1 MTATRRSL
9 DDSPTWT
16 LVGRLEEFLRA
27 WESGE
32 PPELGVFLPPG
43 PPGVRREALVQFVI
57 ADLEH
62 RLERGEP
69 RRVEDYLDAFPE
81 LEERGV
87 LPAELIVEEF
97 QLRRARGDVVAVEE
111 YYERFPGREDELRR
125 CLALAA
131 PEACPTLFSGMYRT
145 LAVAEGE
152 TLDDFQLLQHLG
164 EGGFA
169 RVFLARQ
176 ISMRQLVAVKI
187 SADKGSEPQTLREL
201 DHPHIVR
208 VYDQRRL
215 PERGV
220 RIMSM
225 QYVAGG
231 TLKDVVER
239 VKFRLP
245 TERRGRLLLE
255 AVDEAVR
262 RGGQPPLSDSP
273 DRRALADSPWPEV
286 VCWLGMQLAEAL
298 DYAHRHGVL
307 HRDVK
312 PANVLLAAD
321 GAPKLADFNIS
332 SSETSLDTADEA
344 FVGGSLAYMAPE
356 HLVAFDTQNGA
367 LVSASCDLYSLAVLL
382 WELLHGTRPFSD
394 VRADDL
400 ETVLREM
407 IAQRE
412 AGPPPHTTRDG
423 SSLLYIL
430 ERVLRRCLAP
440 RPEDRYPTAAR
451 LARELRISL
460 NPVARDILQ
469 SRPHDWRHWARR
481 HPVLAG
487 VAVGF
492 VPHSIATLFVFA
504 YAQSEIVPYMTEAQQ
519 QFWQLQKIAG
529 AAVGYAI
536 GGLLIA
542 RLGWRMDRAARP
554 SGGGAP
560 VKEQID
566 WARRRALSIDL
577 FAAGFGVAIWIAVGV
592 LYAINMAWIGGMG
605 ISSYVHV
612 VLAQTIAGC
621 IAVVYPALGSAIV
634 SLRAFYPNLVF
645 RTPGDVDDRDD
656 LTRLAGRAA
665 NILLLAGA
673 IPFLAL
679 LFYTFVGAES
689 KLIVAALAV
698 AGLLGLFVAARMSRM
713 VQSDVQ
719 ALLRA
724 STEDGARDYDTG
736 TRKL

>member
-1 MTATRRSL
+1 MTATRLSL
-9 DDSPTWT
+9 EESQNWT

-27 WESGE
+27 WDEKDQ
-32 PPELGVFLPPG
+32 PPDIARFLPAG

-62 RLERGEP
+62 RLDRGEA
-69 RRVEDYLDAFPE
+69 RRVEDYLGSFPE
-81 LEERGV
+81 LAERGRM
-87 LPAELIVEEF
+87 PAELIVEEF
-97 QLRRARGDVVAVEE
+97 QLRRARGEAAAVEE
-111 YYERFPGREDELRR
+111 YYQRFPGREDELRH

-145 LAVAEGE
+145 LAVAEGD
-152 TLDDFQLLQHLG
+152 TLDDFQLLQQAG

-187 SADKGSEPQTLREL
+187 SADKGNEPQTLREL

-215 PERGV
+215 PEHGV

-231 TLKDVVER
+231 TLRDVVER
-239 VKFRLP
+239 VRATAP
-245 TERRGRLLLE
+245 EARRGRLLLE

-262 RGGQPPLSDSP
+262 RGGQPPLTDSA
-273 DRRALADSPWPEV
+273 DRRALAEASWPEV
-286 VCWLGMQLAEAL
+286 VCRLGLQLAEAL
-298 DYAHRHGVL
+298 DYAHEHGVL

-332 SSETSLDTADEA
+332 SSGASLESADEA

-356 HLVAFDTQNGA
+356 HLVAFDTQNAGMVDA
-367 LVSASCDLYSLAVLL
+367 RSDLYSLGVLL
-382 WELLHGTRPFSD
+382 WELLQGTRPCAD
-394 VRADDL
+394 VRRDDL
-400 ETVLREM
+400 ETTLREM

-412 AGPPPHTTRDG
+412 AGPPPHTTQDG
-423 SSLLYIL
+423 ASLLYIL

-440 RPEDRYPTAAR
+440 RPEDRYPSAGR
-451 LARELRISL
+451 LARDLRVSL

-469 SRPHDWRHWARR
+469 ARPQDWRRWVRR
-481 HPVLAG
+481 YPVAAG
-487 VAVGF
+487 LAVGF
-492 VPHSIATLFVFA
+492 APHAIATLFVFA

-519 QFWQLQKIAG
+519 HLWQLQKVAG
-529 AAVGYAI
+529 AAIGYGV

-554 SGGGAP
+554 AGGQTP
-560 VKEQID
+560 RQEEMD
-566 WARRRALSIDL
+566 WARRRALTVDL
-577 FAAGFGVAIWIAVGV
+577 FAAGFGVAIWIAVGA
-592 LYAINMAWIGGMG
+592 LYAANMAWVGGMDAAAY
-605 ISSYVHV
+605 IHV
-612 VLAQTIAGC
+612 IVAQTIAGC

-634 SLRAFYPNLVF
+634 SLRVYYPNLVF
-645 RTPGDVDDRDD
+645 RTPGEVDDRAE
-656 LTRLAGRAA
+656 LARLGSRAQQ
-665 NILLLAGA
+665 ILVLAGA
-673 IPFLAL
+673 IPLLAL
-679 LFYTFVGAES
+679 LLYTLVGAES
-689 KLIVAALAV
+689 KLIVAALAF
-698 AGLLGLFVAARMSRM
+698 AGLLGLFGAARMSRI
-713 VQSDVQ
+713 VQQDVQ
-719 ALLRA
+719 ALIRA
-724 STEDGARDYDTG
+724 TSSGEGRSYQG
-736 TRKL
+736 